1 GLGISNRV
9 GRGFSTGWTVGYAA
23 DSGAFCGNVR
33 SAAAVAAVRIINAGP
48 TPFSPNMGFLVWPR
62 PMLWPVNPLGGNTIF
77 QKTGCGRTASPVR
90 REGRPLVFPTPIP
103 IVYSRVASRNEE
115 TESRYPP
122 VNHQSQ
128 LIA

>member
-9 GRGFSTGWTVGYAA
+9 GHGFSTGWTAGYAA

-62 PMLWPVNPLGGNTIF
+62 PMLWPVNPLEVTPSDGEPDAGEP
-77 QKTGCGRTASPVR
+77 PVR
-90 REGRPLVFPTPIP
+90 FGGRGDLWSSLPLSRLWLSLREGSGFLD
-103 IVYSRVASRNEE
+103 
-115 TESRYPP
+115 
-122 VNHQSQ
+122 
-128 LIA
+128 